1 MRITL
6 ELKKTILGVL
16 QEAGRRPAP
25 PGVRAGPRRAHVAR
39 HRGGNEGAG
48 VRKPNV
54 QSPLDR
60 LEDAKQHKLYELLK
74 GASYEEVLPKVRAE
88 FGVRT
93 TVSSLSRFMKRR
105 AVVEHL
111 RESVYASEAFAE
123 SEDVKALDKR
133 KRSAVVSAMWEAL
146 TAKDTKSIVALGRL
160 LVSMDAGRRDDDAL
174 RLAREKFEASER
186 RASAAK
192 NALGDTKL
200 TDADKIA
207 RMKEIFG

>member
-1 MRITL
+1 M
-6 ELKKTILGVL
+6 
-16 QEAGRRPAP
+16 
-25 PGVRAGPRRAHVAR
+25 
-39 HRGGNEGAG
+39 
-48 VRKPNV
+48 RKPNV

-60 LEDAKQHKLYELLK
+60 LDDAKQHKLYELLK
-74 GASYEEVLPKVRAE
+74 GTSYEDALPKVRAE

-93 TVSSLSRFMKRR
+93 SVAALSRFMKRR
-105 AVVEHL
+105 GVVEHL

-123 SEDVKALDKR
+123 SEDVKALDRR
-133 KRSAVVSAMWEAL
+133 KRAAVVSAMWEAL
-146 TAKDTKSIVALGRL
+146 NAKDVDSIVKLGRL
-160 LVSMDAGRRDDDAL
+160 IASMDAGRRDDDAL

-207 RMKEIFG
+207 KMKEIFG

>member
-1 MRITL
+1 M
-6 ELKKTILGVL
+6 
-16 QEAGRRPAP
+16 
-25 PGVRAGPRRAHVAR
+25 
-39 HRGGNEGAG
+39 
-48 VRKPNV
+48 RKPNV

-74 GASYEEVLPKVRAE
+74 GASYEEALPKVRAE

-133 KRSAVVSAMWEAL
+133 KRSAVVSAMWEA
-146 TAKDTKSIVALGRL
+146 
-160 LVSMDAGRRDDDAL
+160 RRDDDAL

-186 RASAAK
+186 RAAQAK
-192 NALGDTKL
+192 EAISDKKL
-200 TDADKIA
+200 TDAERTA
-207 RMKEIFG
+207 RLKEIYGI

>member
-1 MRITL
+1 M
-6 ELKKTILGVL
+6 
-16 QEAGRRPAP
+16 
-25 PGVRAGPRRAHVAR
+25 
-39 HRGGNEGAG
+39 
-48 VRKPNV
+48 RKPNV

-74 GASYEEVLPKVRAE
+74 GASYEEALPKVRAE

-123 SEDVKALDKR
+123 SEDVKALDTR

-146 TAKDTKSIVALGRL
+146 TAKDTKSIVSLGRL
-160 LVSMDAGRRDDDAL
+160 LVSMDAGRRDEEAQ
-174 RLAREKFEASER
+174 RLAREKFEAAER
-186 RASAAK
+186 RAAQAK
-192 NALGDTKL
+192 DTLADKKL
-200 TDADKIA
+200 TDAERTA
-207 RMKEIFG
+207 RLKEIYGI

>member
-1 MRITL
+1 M
-6 ELKKTILGVL
+6 
-16 QEAGRRPAP
+16 
-25 PGVRAGPRRAHVAR
+25 
-39 HRGGNEGAG
+39 
-48 VRKPNV
+48 RKPNV

-74 GASYEEVLPKVRAE
+74 GASYEEALPKVRAE

-123 SEDVKALDKR
+123 SEDVQALDKR

-186 RASAAK
+186 RAAQAK
-192 NALGDTKL
+192 ATISDRKL
-200 TDADKIA
+200 TPEERESKL
-207 RMKEIFG
+207 KEIFGL

>member
-1 MRITL
+1 M
-6 ELKKTILGVL
+6 
-16 QEAGRRPAP
+16 
-25 PGVRAGPRRAHVAR
+25 
-39 HRGGNEGAG
+39 
-48 VRKPNV
+48 
-54 QSPLDR
+54 
-60 LEDAKQHKLYELLK
+60 
-74 GASYEEVLPKVRAE
+74 RAE

-160 LVSMDAGRRDDDAL
+160 LVSMAGRRDDDAL

-186 RASAAK
+186 RAAQAK
-192 NALGDTKL
+192 EAISDKKL
-200 TDADKIA
+200 TDAERTA
-207 RMKEIFG
+207 RLKEIYGI

>member
-1 MRITL
+1 M
-6 ELKKTILGVL
+6 
-16 QEAGRRPAP
+16 
-25 PGVRAGPRRAHVAR
+25 
-39 HRGGNEGAG
+39 
-48 VRKPNV
+48 RKPNV

-60 LEDAKQHKLYELLK
+60 LEDAKQHKLYEMLK
-74 GASYEEVLPKVRAE
+74 GASYEDALPKVRAE

-186 RASAAK
+186 RAAQAK
-192 NALGDTKL
+192 ETISDRKL
-200 TDADKIA
+200 TPEERESKL
-207 RMKEIFG
+207 KEIFGL

>member
-1 MRITL
+1 M
-6 ELKKTILGVL
+6 
-16 QEAGRRPAP
+16 
-25 PGVRAGPRRAHVAR
+25 
-39 HRGGNEGAG
+39 
-48 VRKPNV
+48 RKPNL

-60 LEDAKQHKLYELLK
+60 LEDAQQHKLFELLK
-74 GASYEEVLPKVRAE
+74 GASYEEALPKVRAE

-93 TVSSLSRFMKRR
+93 SVAALSRFMKRR

-186 RASAAK
+186 RAAQAK
-192 NALGDTKL
+192 ETISDRKL
-200 TDADKIA
+200 TPEERESKL
-207 RMKEIFG
+207 KEIFGL

>member
-1 MRITL
+1 M
-6 ELKKTILGVL
+6 
-16 QEAGRRPAP
+16 
-25 PGVRAGPRRAHVAR
+25 
-39 HRGGNEGAG
+39 
-48 VRKPNV
+48 RKPNV

-60 LEDAKQHKLYELLK
+60 LDDARQHKLYEMLK
-74 GASYEEVLPKVRAE
+74 GASYEEALPKVRTE

-93 TVSSLSRFMKRR
+93 SVAALSRFVKRR
-105 AVVEHL
+105 GVVEHL

-133 KRSAVVSAMWEAL
+133 KRAAVVSAMWEAL
-146 TAKDTKSIVALGRL
+146 NAKDVDSIVKLGRL
-160 LVSMDAGRRDDDAL
+160 IASMDAGRRDDEQLA
-174 RLAREKFEASER
+174 LAREKFEAAER

>member
-1 MRITL
+1 M
-6 ELKKTILGVL
+6 
-16 QEAGRRPAP
+16 
-25 PGVRAGPRRAHVAR
+25 
-39 HRGGNEGAG
+39 
-48 VRKPNV
+48 RKPNL

-60 LEDAKQHKLYELLK
+60 LDDAQQHKLYELLK
-74 GASYEEVLPKVRAE
+74 GASYEEALPKVRAE

-105 AVVEHL
+105 APLETL
-111 RESVYASEAFAE
+111 RETVYASAAFEE
-123 SEDVKALDKR
+123 SEDVQALDKR

>member
-1 MRITL
+1 M
-6 ELKKTILGVL
+6 
-16 QEAGRRPAP
+16 
-25 PGVRAGPRRAHVAR
+25 
-39 HRGGNEGAG
+39 
-48 VRKPNV
+48 RKPNV

-174 RLAREKFEASER
+174 RLAREKFEAAER
-186 RASAAK
+186 RAAQAK
-192 NALGDTKL
+192 ETISDRKL
-200 TDADKIA
+200 TPEERESKL
-207 RMKEIFG
+207 KEIFGL

>member
-1 MRITL
+1 M
-6 ELKKTILGVL
+6 
-16 QEAGRRPAP
+16 
-25 PGVRAGPRRAHVAR
+25 
-39 HRGGNEGAG
+39 
-48 VRKPNV
+48 RKPNV

-74 GASYEEVLPKVRAE
+74 GASYEEALPKVRAE

-93 TVSSLSRFMKRR
+93 SVAALSRFMKRR
-105 AVVEHL
+105 APLETL
-111 RESVYASEAFAE
+111 RENVYASAAFEE
-123 SEDVKALDKR
+123 SEDVQALDKR

-160 LVSMDAGRRDDDAL
+160 LVSMDAGRRDEEAQ

-207 RMKEIFG
+207 KMKEIFG

>member
-1 MRITL
+1 M
-6 ELKKTILGVL
+6 
-16 QEAGRRPAP
+16 
-25 PGVRAGPRRAHVAR
+25 
-39 HRGGNEGAG
+39 
-48 VRKPNV
+48 RKPNV

-74 GASYEEVLPKVRAE
+74 GASYEEALPKVRAE

-105 AVVEHL
+105 GVVEHL

-123 SEDVKALDKR
+123 SDDVKALDKR

-186 RASAAK
+186 RAAQAK
-192 NALGDTKL
+192 ETISDRKL
-200 TDADKIA
+200 TPEERESKL
-207 RMKEIFG
+207 KEIFGL

>member
-1 MRITL
+1 M
-6 ELKKTILGVL
+6 
-16 QEAGRRPAP
+16 
-25 PGVRAGPRRAHVAR
+25 
-39 HRGGNEGAG
+39 
-48 VRKPNV
+48 RKPNV

-74 GASYEEVLPKVRAE
+74 GASYEEALPKVRAE

-111 RESVYASEAFAE
+111 RESVYAS
-123 SEDVKALDKR
+123 DKALDKR

-186 RASAAK
+186 RAAQAK
-192 NALGDTKL
+192 EAISDKKL
-200 TDADKIA
+200 TDAERTA
-207 RMKEIFG
+207 RLKEIYGI

>member
-1 MRITL
+1 M
-6 ELKKTILGVL
+6 
-16 QEAGRRPAP
+16 
-25 PGVRAGPRRAHVAR
+25 
-39 HRGGNEGAG
+39 
-48 VRKPNV
+48 RKPNV

-74 GASYEEVLPKVRAE
+74 GASYEEALPKVRAE

-123 SEDVKALDKR
+123 SDDVKALDKR

-192 NALGDTKL
+192 NALGDAKL

>member
-1 MRITL
+1 M
-6 ELKKTILGVL
+6 
-16 QEAGRRPAP
+16 
-25 PGVRAGPRRAHVAR
+25 
-39 HRGGNEGAG
+39 
-48 VRKPNV
+48 RKPNV

-74 GASYEEVLPKVRAE
+74 GASYEEALPKVRAE

-160 LVSMDAGRRDDDAL
+160 SMDAGRRDDDAL
-174 RLAREKFEASER
+174 RLAREKFEAAER
-186 RASAAK
+186 RADAAK
-192 NALGDTKL
+192 SALGDAKL

-207 RMKEIFG
+207 KMKEIFG

>member
-1 MRITL
+1 M
-6 ELKKTILGVL
+6 
-16 QEAGRRPAP
+16 
-25 PGVRAGPRRAHVAR
+25 
-39 HRGGNEGAG
+39 
-48 VRKPNV
+48 RKPNV

-174 RLAREKFEASER
+174 RLAREKFEAAEKR
-186 RASAAK
+186 LAAV
-192 NALGDTKL
+192 AEVTGDMKL
-200 TDADKIA
+200 TPEEKL
-207 RMKEIFG
+207 KELDRLFGR

>member
-1 MRITL
+1 M
-6 ELKKTILGVL
+6 
-16 QEAGRRPAP
+16 
-25 PGVRAGPRRAHVAR
+25 
-39 HRGGNEGAG
+39 
-48 VRKPNV
+48 RKPNL

-74 GASYEEVLPKVRAE
+74 GASYEEALPKVRAE

-105 AVVEHL
+105 GAIETL
-111 RESVYASEAFAE
+111 RENLYASAAFEE
-123 SEDVKALDKR
+123 SEDVQALDKR

-146 TAKDTKSIVALGRL
+146 TAKDTKSIVSLGRL
-160 LVSMDAGRRDDDAL
+160 LVSMDAGRRDEEAQ

-186 RASAAK
+186 RADAAK
-192 NALGDTKL
+192 SALGDAKL

-207 RMKEIFG
+207 KMKEIFG

>member
-1 MRITL
+1 M
-6 ELKKTILGVL
+6 
-16 QEAGRRPAP
+16 
-25 PGVRAGPRRAHVAR
+25 
-39 HRGGNEGAG
+39 
-48 VRKPNV
+48 RKPNV

-60 LEDAKQHKLYELLK
+60 LPDAHQHKLYEMLK
-74 GASYEEVLPKVRAE
+74 GASYEEALPKVRAE

-123 SEDVKALDKR
+123 SDDVKALDKR

-160 LVSMDAGRRDDDAL
+160 LVSMDAGRRDEEAQ

>member
-1 MRITL
+1 M
-6 ELKKTILGVL
+6 
-16 QEAGRRPAP
+16 
-25 PGVRAGPRRAHVAR
+25 
-39 HRGGNEGAG
+39 
-48 VRKPNV
+48 RKPNV

-74 GASYEEVLPKVRAE
+74 GASYEEALPKVRAE

-174 RLAREKFEASER
+174 RKFESSER
-186 RASAAK
+186 RADAAK

-207 RMKEIFG
+207 KMKEIFG

>member
-1 MRITL
+1 M
-6 ELKKTILGVL
+6 
-16 QEAGRRPAP
+16 
-25 PGVRAGPRRAHVAR
+25 
-39 HRGGNEGAG
+39 
-48 VRKPNV
+48 RKPNV

-74 GASYEEVLPKVRAE
+74 GASYEDALPKVRAE

-93 TVSSLSRFMKRR
+93 TISSLSRFMKRR

-123 SEDVKALDKR
+123 SDDVKALDKR

-174 RLAREKFEASER
+174 RLAREKFEAAER
-186 RASAAK
+186 RENAAR

-200 TDADKIA
+200 TDAAKIA
-207 RMKEIFG
+207 KMKEIFG

>member
-1 MRITL
+1 M
-6 ELKKTILGVL
+6 
-16 QEAGRRPAP
+16 
-25 PGVRAGPRRAHVAR
+25 
-39 HRGGNEGAG
+39 
-48 VRKPNV
+48 RKPNL

-74 GASYEEVLPKVRAE
+74 GASYEEALPTVRAE

-93 TVSSLSRFMKRR
+93 SVAALSRFMKRR
-105 AVVEHL
+105 GVVEHL

-174 RLAREKFEASER
+174 RLAREKFEAAER
-186 RASAAK
+186 RAAQAK
-192 NALGDTKL
+192 EAISDKKL
-200 TDADKIA
+200 TDAERTA
-207 RMKEIFG
+207 RLKEIYGI

>member
-1 MRITL
+1 M
-6 ELKKTILGVL
+6 
-16 QEAGRRPAP
+16 
-25 PGVRAGPRRAHVAR
+25 
-39 HRGGNEGAG
+39 
-48 VRKPNV
+48 RKPNV

-74 GASYEEVLPKVRAE
+74 GASYEEALPKVRAE

-93 TVSSLSRFMKRR
+93 SVAALSRFMKRR
-105 AVVEHL
+105 APLETL
-111 RESVYASEAFAE
+111 RENVYASAAFEE
-123 SEDVKALDKR
+123 SEDVQALDKR

-146 TAKDTKSIVALGRL
+146 TAKDTKSIVSLGRL
-160 LVSMDAGRRDDDAL
+160 LVSMDANCRDDKAL
-174 RLAREKFEASER
+174 ALAREKFEASER